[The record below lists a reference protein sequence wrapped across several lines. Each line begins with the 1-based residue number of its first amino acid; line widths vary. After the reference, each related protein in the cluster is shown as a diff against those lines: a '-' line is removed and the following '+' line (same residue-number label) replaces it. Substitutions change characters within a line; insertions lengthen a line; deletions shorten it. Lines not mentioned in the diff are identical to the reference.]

1 MRSRPWDA
9 SHVVITGAGGAIG
22 SALARLIRERSG
34 SARLTLVDVTE
45 DATATLARAL
55 GGDVARVAWDLSR
68 PDDLPAHGAALLRDR
83 GPVDG
88 LVNCA
93 GIMEVQSLAT
103 MPWELGLRVLKIDL
117 ESPLRLMSMFV
128 PGMQERRRGVVV
140 NVASMAGVTPLR
152 GCAYYGAAKAGIAM
166 ASEIAR
172 FELSSSGVTVVTV
185 YPGPVRSGLES
196 HARAGYPESKTKR
209 FIPTGEAVPLAAR
222 IVAACEEG
230 RPRVIYPLFYEAA
243 SRIPNLA
250 RRAAEL
256 LSPTPL
262 R

>member
-1 MRSRPWDA
+1 MSRRPWDG

-22 SALARLIRERSG
+22 GALARRIRLRSG
-34 SARLTLVDVTE
+34 SARLTLVDVTL
-45 DATATLARAL
+45 DATRELAQTLS
-55 GGDVARVAWDLSR
+55 GDVASVAWDLSR
-68 PDDLPAHGAALLRDR
+68 PDALPEHGAALLRDR

-93 GIMEVQSLAT
+93 GIMEVQSLAG

-128 PGMQERRRGVVV
+128 PGMQVRRRGILV

-172 FELSSSGVTVVTV
+172 FELAPHGVTVVTV

-196 HARAGYPESKTKR
+196 HARAGFPESPTKR
-209 FIPTGEAVPLAAR
+209 FIPTGDPVPLADK
-222 IVAACEEG
+222 IVQACEED
-230 RPRVIYPLFYEAA
+230 RPRVVYPRFYEAA
-243 SRIPNLA
+243 SRVPNLA

-256 LSPTPL
+256 LSPVPL

>member
-1 MRSRPWDA
+1 MSRSPWDG

-22 SALARLIRERSG
+22 GALARLVRKRSG
-34 SARLTLVDVTE
+34 SARLTLADVTE
-45 DATATLARAL
+45 DATKELAQAL

-68 PDDLPAHGAALLRDR
+68 PDDLPGHAEALVKER

-103 MPWELGLRVLKIDL
+103 MPWETGLRVLKIDL
-117 ESPLRLMSMFV
+117 ESPLRLMSLFV
-128 PGMQERRRGVVV
+128 PGMQERRRGTIV

-172 FELSSSGVTVVTV
+172 FELAQSGITVVTV

-196 HARAGYPESKTKR
+196 HARAGYPDSPTKR
-209 FIPTGEAVPLAAR
+209 FIPTGEAVPLAEK
-222 IVAACEEG
+222 IVAACEDG

-243 SRIPNLA
+243 SRVPNLA
-250 RRAAEL
+250 RRAAEF
-256 LSPTPL
+256 LSPSPL